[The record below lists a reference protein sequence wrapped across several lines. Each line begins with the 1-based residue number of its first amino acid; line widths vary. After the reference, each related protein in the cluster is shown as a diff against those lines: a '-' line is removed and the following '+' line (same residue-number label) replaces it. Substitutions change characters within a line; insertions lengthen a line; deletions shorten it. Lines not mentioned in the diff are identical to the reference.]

1 MSSSENIDGGS
12 AVTLTAD
19 KDERK
24 KLRRQKADVSL
35 NATDSTANNDGNLA
49 KDRLRTGT
57 SQIAES
63 VVHLDRR
70 RFAGVQDITSVRV
83 ITDEGE
89 AKRRV
94 QDESIRRGRL
104 MKLQSEALSSAKANA
119 AIEMKWAELLEKEI
133 PQELHFEIQ
142 TQMGTCNTII
152 KSKDDLIGEFQ
163 RQLRAK
169 DEEYVKTLRQQ
180 SEDIETLL
188 QKIRREY
195 REMQAEYDK
204 ELDAIEDAFLEERER
219 IIAAHTGD
227 LDALF
232 EIRRTKEIAY
242 KEQKL
247 KREENYQKEMDALIA
262 KGTDQYTKLKIE
274 LEVNIQTLKEQLEE
288 IRATYQL
295 NTEKLDYNYRVLT
308 DLDVEKNT
316 ELSKYKKRLTR
327 LKDQLSTLVT
337 KYGELETSET
347 KTNDDL
353 TEDYRRLTRK
363 YKDLQ
368 AKFRHFEISDTQ
380 KFEEVWGMHEE
391 EAKDK
396 VDQLL
401 KADKIITEQQLN
413 WVWKQPD
420 MTALQSIMNKRGA
433 VLEPTASVESATGDA
448 KRTVSG
454 AKMRAVL
461 RLIAS
466 EAGFLLNPDVQNSI
480 ESLPENESEVSKA
493 ENLLKALGIK
503 SEDKLKSL
511 VAYFFHDRSG
521 VSAEAQEDFEMEIQ
535 TLHNAP
541 EEIYEL
547 RDLIR
552 AEDVISAISMFIE
565 DTTDVNPGGAG
576 ANAGKDPLGGKRKQ
590 EAQKRYWD
598 QLSQVV
604 SDESV
609 SVWTQLLKDAQILKE
624 VLIRRASLVDGVDT
638 LNARNAE
645 LKSTLNRYL
654 GGQENKLFQ
663 IPPSQTIRVREIP
676 GKNAGSKG
684 ASMTLKLD
692 KNGGLKD
699 LQDMKGNLKKLMSQT
714 K

>member
-1 MSSSENIDGGS
+1 M
-12 AVTLTAD
+12 
-19 KDERK
+19 
-24 KLRRQKADVSL
+24 
-35 NATDSTANNDGNLA
+35 
-49 KDRLRTGT
+49 
-57 SQIAES
+57 
-63 VVHLDRR
+63 
-70 RFAGVQDITSVRV
+70 
-83 ITDEGE
+83 
-89 AKRRV
+89 
-94 QDESIRRGRL
+94 
-104 MKLQSEALSSAKANA
+104 
-119 AIEMKWAELLEKEI
+119 
-133 PQELHFEIQ
+133 
-142 TQMGTCNTII
+142 
-152 KSKDDLIGEFQ
+152 
-163 RQLRAK
+163 
-169 DEEYVKTLRQQ
+169 
-180 SEDIETLL
+180 
-188 QKIRREY
+188 
-195 REMQAEYDK
+195 
-204 ELDAIEDAFLEERER
+204 EERDR
-219 IIAAHTGD
+219 IITEHTGE

-232 EIRRTKEIAY
+232 EVRKTKEIAY

-337 KYGELETSET
+337 KYGELETTET
-347 KTNDDL
+347 KMNDDL

-413 WVWKQPD
+413 WTWKPPE
-420 MTALQSIMNKRGA
+420 MAALQSVMNKRGA
-433 VLEPTASVESATGDA
+433 VLEPAASVDSATGDD

-466 EAGFLLNPDVQNSI
+466 EAGFLLNQDVLNSI
-480 ESLPENESEVSKA
+480 EALPEGDSEISKA

-503 SEDKLKSL
+503 SEEKLKSL

-521 VSAEAQEDFEMEIQ
+521 SSTEAQEDFEMEIQ

-541 EEIYEL
+541 EEIFEL

-552 AEDVISAISMFIE
+552 AEDVISAISMYIE
-565 DTTDVNPGGAG
+565 DTTDANPAGAG
-576 ANAGKDPLGGKRKQ
+576 ATAGKDPLGGKRKQ
-590 EAQKRYWD
+590 EAQRRYWE

-609 SVWTQLLKDAQILKE
+609 SVWTQLLKDSQNLKE
-624 VLIRRASLVDGVDT
+624 VLIRRASLVDTVDT

-663 IPPSQTIRVREIP
+663 VPPSQTIRAREVQVSNP
-676 GKNAGSKG
+676 AKG
-684 ASMTLKLD
+684 VTLKLGSNKSGVQAGD
-692 KNGGLKD
+692 AKANI
-699 LQDMKGNLKKLMSQT
+699 KKMMSQT